1 MSRQFLLFAA
11 LSLLLLL
18 QHTIVC
24 NGRATS
30 SKEDELAALAKRL
43 RELIADG
50 HKDVGKNEEEH
61 EDDSEEHEDHEG
73 EDEDHEDDS
82 EEHDDHEE
90 EHEEHEEHESVK
102 HSSKHQSRGGGLT
115 DAQKQKVIEIH
126 NKMRLGEGASNM
138 HKLKYNDKLASLA
151 QDWSDRCGWGHRPH
165 ESFNPNDYGYKFV
178 GENIWAWSDDSKEIP
193 DQPIADWFA
202 EKNYYN
208 YDSLSCSKEPCGHY
222 TAVVWHS
229 TQEVGCGLT
238 KCSTLNNAGMSNA
251 NFFVCNY
258 GPGGNNQGEKPYKK
272 GNPCTQCATGQFY
285 CTNDMCDHTC
295 SSAGSGGNCEC
306 KAHCV
311 HGSVTSDCKCQCN
324 AGHTGSDCS
333 ETCEDKDPQ
342 CGANPGWP
350 DMFCDKNFFGGAMYD
365 TVIEKCPK
373 MCKRCTAKKR
383 ENEELEY
390 LAALKQRMA
399 DEKK

>member
-18 QHTIVC
+18 QHAIVC
-24 NGRATS
+24 NGRATG

-50 HKDVGKNEEEH
+50 HEDVGKNEEERKYDSEEH
-61 EDDSEEHEDHEG
+61 EDDSEEHED
-73 EDEDHEDDS
+73 DS
-82 EEHDDHEE
+82 EEH
-90 EHEEHEEHESVK
+90 
-102 HSSKHQSRGGGLT
+102 SSKLQSRGGGLT
-115 DAQKQKVIEIH
+115 EAQKHKVIEIH
-126 NKMRLGEGASNM
+126 NKLRLGEGASNM
-138 HKLKYNDKLASLA
+138 HKLTYNDNLARLA

-165 ESFNPNDYGYKFV
+165 DSFNSHDYGFKFV

-208 YDSLSCSKEPCGHY
+208 YDSLSCAKEPCGHY

-238 KCSTLNNAGMSNA
+238 KCPTLHNAGMSNA

-258 GPGGNNQGEKPYKK
+258 GPGGNAQGEKPYKK
-272 GNPCTQCATGQFY
+272 GAPCTQCATGQFY
-285 CTNDMCDHTC
+285 CTNDMCDHSC
-295 SSAGSGGNCEC
+295 NSAGSGGHCEC
-306 KAHCV
+306 KAKCV
-311 HGSVTSDCKCQCN
+311 HGSVTSNCKCQCD
-324 AGHTGSDCS
+324 AGYSGSDCS

-350 DMFCDKNFFGGAMYD
+350 EMFCHDKNLFGGMMYD
-365 TVIEKCPK
+365 MVNEKCPK
-373 MCKRCTAKKR
+373 MCKKCGAKKR